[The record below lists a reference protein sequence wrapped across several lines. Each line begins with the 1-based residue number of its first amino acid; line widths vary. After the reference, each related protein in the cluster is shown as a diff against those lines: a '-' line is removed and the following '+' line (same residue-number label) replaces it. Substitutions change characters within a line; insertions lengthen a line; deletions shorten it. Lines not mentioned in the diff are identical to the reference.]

1 MKLLE
6 LFEQSGKTVAVTFG
20 RLNPPTIGHEK
31 LIEAVLKQPA
41 DAHFL
46 FVSHTSKPTGK
57 NKTRLANPLPFD
69 VKLGFIQQAFSN
81 ISIGDTSVKTVMEM
95 MKHLEN
101 QGFQNVIFVCGSDRV
116 PDFTQLLNAQNGIDY
131 NLESIEIKSSGQR
144 DPDGEGVEGV
154 SGTKMRQAAIDN
166 DLETFKSGLASG
178 LQNNAEE
185 VFSAVRQGLD
195 PWIGNKVSETD
206 ATDEAVLI
214 NNPERGTE
222 IRPDGGM
229 GTWNEQSLVSSLNKQ
244 FESILEFL
252 KYGNYENIE
261 YVLYK
266 AGAMEAKIRAL
277 AQYNRFKEK
286 QGKRPIGRGREID
299 IGKY

>member
-31 LIEAVLKQPA
+31 LVEAVLKQPA

-46 FVSHTSKPTGK
+46 FVSQTSKPTGK

-69 VKLGFIQQAFSN
+69 VKLGFVQQAFPN

-95 MKHLEN
+95 MKYLET

-116 PDFTQLLNAQNGIDY
+116 SDFTQLLNAQNGIDY
-131 NLESIEIKSSGQR
+131 NLESIDIRSSGQR
-144 DPDGEGVEGV
+144 DPDGEGVEGI

-166 DLETFKSGLASG
+166 DLKTFKLGLASG

-185 VFSAVRQGLD
+185 VFSAVRQGLE
-195 PWIGNKVSETD
+195 PWINDKVAE
-206 ATDEAVLI
+206 TDEAIMV
-214 NNPERGTE
+214 NDPEKGPQ

-229 GTWNEQSLVSSLNKQ
+229 GTWDEKSLVSNLSRK
-244 FESILEFL
+244 FESIQEFL

-266 AGAMEAKIRAL
+266 AGAMESMIKSL
-277 AQYNRFKEK
+277 AQYSRFKQK
-286 QGKRPIGRGREID
+286 QGKRPVARGREID